1 MSKHEQELVLT
12 SGHKD
17 SLLADQ
23 GDFKYRVDDLQN
35 VVNMDNRYE
44 LEVGGST
51 KISSDMIVNKLGGI
65 ENIASGLQTNLKTG
79 INGSKSDLAERAR
92 VYGVNSFPP
101 PKIKTIFE
109 LIAENFDDFIN
120 QVLCAAA
127 VVSIVIGVVQHG
139 LPDGLIEGTSILIA
153 LNIIIFVNSGNNYL
167 SEKRLA
173 DLVNLSEKQMVAVY
187 RGSTD
192 TETIDANDLV
202 VGDLVYMESGMKVP
216 ADMLMVSG

>member
-1 MSKHEQELVLT
+1 M
-12 SGHKD
+12 
-17 SLLADQ
+17 
-23 GDFKYRVDDLQN
+23 
-35 VVNMDNRYE
+35 
-44 LEVGGST
+44 
-51 KISSDMIVNKLGGI
+51 
-65 ENIASGLQTNLKTG
+65 
-79 INGSKSDLAERAR
+79 
-92 VYGVNSFPP
+92 
-101 PKIKTIFE
+101 
-109 LIAENFDDFIN
+109 
-120 QVLCAAA
+120 
-127 VVSIVIGVVQHG
+127 
-139 LPDGLIEGTSILIA
+139 IA